1 MSTVQGKSIIHR
13 VLDEAF
19 TQGNL
24 AVVDELVAPDSISHH
39 MSWGMPANRMGLK
52 QLIAIFRTA
61 FPDLHC
67 TIEDEISQGDKV
79 AAHWMMRGTH
89 KGQFLGNLPTNKPI
103 AVQGLVYARIESEQ
117 VLESW
122 IMVDQMGILQQLGL
136 VPPPR
141 STAVL

>member
-117 VLESW
+117 VIESW

>member
-1 MSTVQGKSIIHR
+1 VSTVQGKSIIHR

-117 VLESW
+117 VIESW

>member
-1 MSTVQGKSIIHR
+1 VSTVQGKSIIHR